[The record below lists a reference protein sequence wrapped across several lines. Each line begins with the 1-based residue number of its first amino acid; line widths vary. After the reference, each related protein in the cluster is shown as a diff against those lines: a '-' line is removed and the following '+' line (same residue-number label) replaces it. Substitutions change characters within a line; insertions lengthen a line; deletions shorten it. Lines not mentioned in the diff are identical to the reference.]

1 MRFKSSAIFLL
12 LNMFAGVVI
21 AKQGLEKSNYYRQ
34 LHGVPDFQISDEIAD
49 NAQRW
54 ADYLASTER
63 FKHSPT
69 NLGENLAMYLNDSED
84 DDKFFDKA
92 VNSWYSEIDLYDF
105 NNPGFSISTGH
116 FTQVI
121 WKSSKMI
128 GSGIASSSRY
138 VYIVTQY
145 SPSGNYRN
153 QFQDNVLPLVS
164 LPSPIIQPLSPATLP
179 PLAPSARATLP
190 PPLAPS
196 APSTLLPLA
205 PLSPPTPLAP
215 SAPST
220 LLPLAPVPLAP
231 AYPPPFPIS
240 HSSPISFLVVKIP
253 RSYSLDCDEIY
264 YRLHYSGA
272 QNCRIAQKS
281 TTAIYYKFD
290 TVDDSV
296 KLKNLVR
303 FVIDLFPCESTIS
316 VEEPSIRLNKF
327 KTIMRVAKKC

>member
-84 DDKFFDKA
+84 DDTFFNKA

-128 GSGIASSSRY
+128 GSGIARSSRY

-145 SPSGNYRN
+145 SPNGNYRN

-164 LPSPIIQPLSPATLP
+164 LPSPIIPPNAPLSPATLP
-179 PLAPSARATLP
+179 PLAPLSPATLP
-190 PPLAPS
+190 PLAPLS
-196 APSTLLPLA
+196 PATLPPLA

-215 SAPST
+215 
-220 LLPLAPVPLAP
+220 
-231 AYPPPFPIS
+231 AYPPPIS

-253 RSYSLDCDEIY
+253 RSYSMDCDEIY

-272 QNCRIAQKS
+272 QNCRIAEKS

>member
-1 MRFKSSAIFLL
+1 MRFNLNTIFLIF
-12 LNMFAGVVI
+12 NMFVGAVI
-21 AKQGLEKSNYYRQ
+21 ANQGLEKSNYYRQ

-128 GSGIASSSRY
+128 GSGIARSSRY

-164 LPSPIIQPLSPATLP
+164 LPSPIIPPNAPLSPATLP
-179 PLAPSARATLP
+179 PLAP
-190 PPLAPS
+190 
-196 APSTLLPLA
+196 
-205 PLSPPTPLAP
+205 LSPPT
-215 SAPST
+215 
-220 LLPLAPVPLAP
+220 PLAP

-253 RSYSLDCDEIY
+253 RSYSMDCDEIY